1 MNLISACFGLNF
13 QLSSMASLLQENA
26 RLEEVEKKREIRKA
40 TTGNAPIS
48 SENVV
53 DKLLHEIRDGTTL
66 RHRC

>member
-1 MNLISACFGLNF
+1 
-13 QLSSMASLLQENA
+13 MASLLQENA

-40 TTGNAPIS
+40 TTGNTPIS

>member
-1 MNLISACFGLNF
+1 MV
-13 QLSSMASLLQENA
+13 SSLQENA
-26 RLEEVEKKREIRKA
+26 KQEEVEKKREIRKA
-40 TTGNAPIS
+40 TAGNAPVS